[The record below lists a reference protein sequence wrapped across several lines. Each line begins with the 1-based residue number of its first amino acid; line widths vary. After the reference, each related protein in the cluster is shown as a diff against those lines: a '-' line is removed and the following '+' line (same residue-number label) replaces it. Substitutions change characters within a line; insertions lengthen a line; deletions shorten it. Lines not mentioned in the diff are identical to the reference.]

1 MHSVP
6 CVCFFVPIRGQPQL
20 IVRGLVDQIWRPN
33 APGWLQ
39 DAKHEHNSKT
49 VRRVDGTS
57 RSKKPCR
64 AWAIHD
70 LVVIPLMN
78 YRGFEECFSENV
90 DLNNVTM
97 LQVRHRSP
105 RVYRNEAHTVILVDT
120 VKMMKLLGL

>member
-1 MHSVP
+1 
-6 CVCFFVPIRGQPQL
+6 
-20 IVRGLVDQIWRPN
+20 
-33 APGWLQ
+33 
-39 DAKHEHNSKT
+39 
-49 VRRVDGTS
+49 
-57 RSKKPCR
+57 
-64 AWAIHD
+64 
-70 LVVIPLMN
+70 MN